1 VTDAEA
7 DSPVLSTDI
16 SKHADTIEVEA
27 DVEVESGVEV
37 EADVLQFEPEPDP
50 TPVKPKDTS
59 SRPLL
64 LIDAELDALLTE
76 LESEA
81 AASELEETM
90 KRPAMRMP
98 GEAETDNLVEEA
110 ASSEADATPPVKEA
124 PFEDYDMPAVEGDF
138 LEGEFVVE
146 EEVYYALVDTPL
158 PETAESEQEAPA
170 IPDTPLPPISEQLD
184 IPDTPLPATSK
195 QLDIP
200 DTPWPWPELKTPP
213 AIKIE
218 LPRPELVQLRT
229 LLRRPLIRH
238 AVALFSLILLI
249 TSSLLLWQNLN
260 ETHLYLYHIDAT
272 SGKTLAQQDLGVFQ
286 DISSLTNPAL
296 DQSSLLLGVSTTQ
309 SKQQQVLSLSGSD
322 TSWNVS
328 REFSAPPG
336 RATLSIAPGHK
347 LAIEDAGGLQV
358 MTSAGRALWQA
369 PGDAPSLGAHAFAP
383 AFDSSTV
390 YTVKSARQG
399 IVAAYDLQSGAPRWT
414 QQLADTLAYAPP
426 LLLAGE
432 TLYVAADHTVYA
444 LNASTGAILWQAAAP
459 ARTLLFEQARHPAL
473 IAVGA
478 SGLTA
483 FDAQSGAIAWSF
495 NSQPRAANGSSDTLT
510 EAQFY
515 QAGLSSTNNVLYAT
529 GIVWDEQ
536 QAQQQLWL
544 FAVDASTGSQRWSE
558 RIDTGFTSADAGRV
572 FAPFVD
578 STQGLVLLELAQAD
592 GSHTLSAFDSGS
604 GSQRWSM
611 RLAGVSAAAP
621 NMLQVANNTLSIFSA
636 QTGAATTLRSGSRLR
651 LLLLIVAIFA
661 LASLL
666 ALILLWALPF
676 KVRLSK
682 MSYRLRLLP
691 RYLFAPL
698 KWSARLWRFSRLLF
712 ALIIVAAF
720 TCTGILTYLQLNRE
734 QSFFNFVG
742 ASSGKAMWQHAL
754 SSPTT
759 LTGTDDQ
766 GGLLVTAVGDHSYQ
780 LSALDS
786 KGTLRWTI
794 PSGEATFSFPQ
805 FATQPGTMLAA
816 LNGPAILNYRYAPD
830 DPAYQNPVAH
840 FLALYLLDS
849 STGRVLWQS
858 DIVKAGE
865 LEDSV
870 IIGADSQFIYIAAR
884 ALQGNQVAQLIAVDK
899 SSGVIAWRIF
909 GPREQGNAA
918 PDFGALLTTRG
929 RFIYWQVNNEVYAL
943 DTLSGQI
950 QWRDAIA
957 EANSSFAT
965 LEEGQM
971 ATGAGVLLIR
981 RSDMYHAL
989 DLANGAERWTLSG
1002 LGTGNPHTPGGI
1014 VATGSE
1020 FILYGGRTIEAFDA
1034 STQTILWTHN
1044 DLAGVSDAT
1053 ISQDGSLVYAVVFN
1067 NLDGNANQQSL
1078 VAFDVKTNLVH
1089 WTFQPGAQAQLVY
1102 QGSRIVFNTRGMLF
1116 VTACLLSDLGKC
1128 NHQTLYGIDG
1138 NTGIVRWKLD
1148 ASQIY
1153 NVGLS
1158 QDGNAITFQTNSS
1171 AWENLKAIFR

>member
-1 VTDAEA
+1 MAEKQIQQEELIPEPTRSRRQNSANGNGNGHKKRSSTRKTTPKLAESNGANGTNGSSPKKTRPRKQQKPADATASTRVGSVSGTPLTRRAPSKKSAPPTRRRTARPVKKQAAAPETQEIVTDAEA

-369 PGDAPSLGAHAFAP
+369 PG
-383 AFDSSTV
+383 
-390 YTVKSARQG
+390 
-399 IVAAYDLQSGAPRWT
+399 
-414 QQLADTLAYAPP
+414 
-426 LLLAGE
+426 
-432 TLYVAADHTVYA
+432 
-444 LNASTGAILWQAAAP
+444 
-459 ARTLLFEQARHPAL
+459 
-473 IAVGA
+473 
-478 SGLTA
+478 
-483 FDAQSGAIAWSF
+483 
-495 NSQPRAANGSSDTLT
+495 
-510 EAQFY
+510 
-515 QAGLSSTNNVLYAT
+515 
-529 GIVWDEQ
+529 
-536 QAQQQLWL
+536 
-544 FAVDASTGSQRWSE
+544 
-558 RIDTGFTSADAGRV
+558 
-572 FAPFVD
+572 
-578 STQGLVLLELAQAD
+578 
-592 GSHTLSAFDSGS
+592 
-604 GSQRWSM
+604 
-611 RLAGVSAAAP
+611 
-621 NMLQVANNTLSIFSA
+621 
-636 QTGAATTLRSGSRLR
+636 
-651 LLLLIVAIFA
+651 
-661 LASLL
+661 
-666 ALILLWALPF
+666 
-676 KVRLSK
+676 
-682 MSYRLRLLP
+682 
-691 RYLFAPL
+691 
-698 KWSARLWRFSRLLF
+698 
-712 ALIIVAAF
+712 
-720 TCTGILTYLQLNRE
+720 
-734 QSFFNFVG
+734 
-742 ASSGKAMWQHAL
+742 
-754 SSPTT
+754 
-759 LTGTDDQ
+759 
-766 GGLLVTAVGDHSYQ
+766 
-780 LSALDS
+780 
-786 KGTLRWTI
+786 
-794 PSGEATFSFPQ
+794 
-805 FATQPGTMLAA
+805 
-816 LNGPAILNYRYAPD
+816 
-830 DPAYQNPVAH
+830 
-840 FLALYLLDS
+840 
-849 STGRVLWQS
+849 
-858 DIVKAGE
+858 
-865 LEDSV
+865 
-870 IIGADSQFIYIAAR
+870 
-884 ALQGNQVAQLIAVDK
+884 
-899 SSGVIAWRIF
+899 
-909 GPREQGNAA
+909 
-918 PDFGALLTTRG
+918 
-929 RFIYWQVNNEVYAL
+929 
-943 DTLSGQI
+943 
-950 QWRDAIA
+950 
-957 EANSSFAT
+957 
-965 LEEGQM
+965 
-971 ATGAGVLLIR
+971 
-981 RSDMYHAL
+981 
-989 DLANGAERWTLSG
+989 
-1002 LGTGNPHTPGGI
+1002 
-1014 VATGSE
+1014 
-1020 FILYGGRTIEAFDA
+1020 
-1034 STQTILWTHN
+1034 
-1044 DLAGVSDAT
+1044 
-1053 ISQDGSLVYAVVFN
+1053 
-1067 NLDGNANQQSL
+1067 
-1078 VAFDVKTNLVH
+1078 
-1089 WTFQPGAQAQLVY
+1089 
-1102 QGSRIVFNTRGMLF
+1102 
-1116 VTACLLSDLGKC
+1116 
-1128 NHQTLYGIDG
+1128 
-1138 NTGIVRWKLD
+1138 
-1148 ASQIY
+1148 
-1153 NVGLS
+1153 
-1158 QDGNAITFQTNSS
+1158 
-1171 AWENLKAIFR
+1171 